1 MADSQTQTSP
11 SLCPRPRPAAAL
23 HHIAQ
28 FSPRFCLPFSLRAR
42 HDFLIEDVAFR
53 YVLQRERRRRRHH
66 HCHRQCRPLP
76 LSKVSHDVLLFLLP
90 SLPSPD
96 PLGSLD
102 HATLAVLFSAMQY
115 GSIKS
120 TESLKMVI

>member
-28 FSPRFCLPFSLRAR
+28 FSPRFCLPFFLRAR

-66 HCHRQCRPLP
+66 CRRPLP

-102 HATLAVLFSAMQY
+102 HATLVVLFSAMQY
-115 GSIKS
+115 DSIKS
-120 TESLKMVI
+120 TESLEMVI